1 MEFYNSLKSIPLLW
15 HHCNMEEFEKIAI
28 LENGFEAQVLDSILT
43 ERHIPH
49 LMRSYHDSAYDGLY
63 QIVKGW
69 GYVSAPP
76 SCREEVLEILSDLR
90 KEADL
95 HDTSFMDE

>member
-1 MEFYNSLKSIPLLW
+1 
-15 HHCNMEEFEKIAI
+15 MEEFEKIAV

-63 QIVKGW
+63 QVAKGW
-69 GYVSAPP
+69 GHVSAPP
-76 SCREEVLEILSDLR
+76 VYREEVLEILSDLR

-95 HDTSFMDE
+95 HDASHIPE